1 MPLNRYRCLPCG
13 FTDLVLVHAAD
24 LDVSRPCCPTCHT
37 PMDWVPDGAAH
48 VPSLGWTLD
57 LGHDGQV
64 SINSIQDANRFE
76 RESLQRERDGEGAAY
91 VIKALHQDRQ
101 NMDRPVLS
109 GREDTRQADL
119 AASRR
124 STARGVP
131 IRPTAGP
138 LPSDWND

>member
-91 VIKALHQDRQ
+91 VIKALHLGGPRPAGSRSAR
-101 NMDRPVLS
+101 RPVRS
-109 GREDTRQADL
+109 PPTGMTEGAAD
-119 AASRR
+119 
-124 STARGVP
+124 G
-131 IRPTAGP
+131 
-138 LPSDWND
+138 